1 MSTIFFFVCLIIL
14 IGVIAAISAPF
25 WRKDP
30 TTPAGNNERCS
41 LLWVAEEDQERADL
55 SVEREVLLQSLQEL
69 DVELA
74 QGRLEPEDYER
85 LKATDE
91 QRLLGVMDRLEALA
105 ATIQP
110 PSSSEQDRQPGI
122 AWGSAIAVSLVIVT
136 LSVGTYGFLQWRT
149 INRLVGI
156 QTERTGRMPDPRE
169 MVARLE
175 ARLKENPD
183 DVQGQMMAGR
193 SYMVLERMDDAKNA
207 YEKVLELDPRNHEAH
222 YNLGVIMIEERKFDD
237 PKVFEAALKHF
248 DLVLVDRP
256 NEPGVNWYK
265 GLALWYLKRYRETE
279 EFWATAYK
287 NLDPGSTDADFVKQ
301 ALAKLRNGETPF

>member
-1 MSTIFFFVCLIIL
+1 MSTIFFIVCLTIL
-14 IGVIAAISAPF
+14 IGVIAGMSSPF

-30 TTPAGNNERCS
+30 ATPELINQD
-41 LLWVAEEDQERADL
+41 AEEDQERADL

-74 QGRLEPEDYER
+74 QGRLEQEDYAR

-91 QRLLGVMDRLEALA
+91 QRLLGVMDRLEVL
-105 ATIQP
+105 TTTGRLP
-110 PSSSEQDRQPGI
+110 LSSEQPRQRGN
-122 AWGSAIAVSLVIVT
+122 AWGSAIAVSLVVVIF
-136 LSVGTYGFLQWRT
+136 SIGTYSFLQWRT

-156 QTERTGRMPDPRE
+156 QTDRAAQLPDPRE

-175 ARLKENPD
+175 ARLRENPD
-183 DVQGQMMAGR
+183 DVQGQMLAGR
-193 SYMVLERMDDAKNA
+193 SYMALDRVEDAKTA

-222 YNLGVIMIEERKFDD
+222 YNMGVIMIEERKFDD
-237 PKVFEAALKHF
+237 PKLFEAALKHF
-248 DLVLVDRP
+248 EVVLVDRP

-279 EFWATAYK
+279 EFWATTYN
-287 NLDPGSTDADFVKQ
+287 NLDPGSTDAEFVKQ

>member
-1 MSTIFFFVCLIIL
+1 MSTIFFFVCLTIL
-14 IGVIAAISAPF
+14 IGVIAAISSPF

-30 TTPAGNNERCS
+30 TTPELISRE
-41 LLWVAEEDQERADL
+41 AEEGQEKADL

-74 QGRLEPEDYER
+74 QGRLEQEDYDR

-91 QRLLGVMDRLEALA
+91 QRLLGVMDRLETLT
-105 ATIQP
+105 ATGR
-110 PSSSEQDRQPGI
+110 PSPSLDQAGEPRS
-122 AWGSAIAVSLVIVT
+122 AWGSAVAVSLVVVI

-149 INRLVGI
+149 INRLVDI
-156 QTERTGRMPDPRE
+156 QTERTGQMPDPRE

-193 SYMVLERMDDAKNA
+193 SYMVLERMDDAKKA
-207 YEKVLELDPRNHEAH
+207 YAKVLELDPRNHEAH
-222 YNLGVIMIEERKFDD
+222 YNMGVIMIEQRKFDD
-237 PKVFEAALKHF
+237 PKIFEAALKHF
-248 DLVLVDRP
+248 DRVLVDRP

-287 NLDPGSTDADFVKQ
+287 NLDPGSQDADFVKQ

>member
-1 MSTIFFFVCLIIL
+1 MSTIFFIVCLTIL
-14 IGVIAAISAPF
+14 IGVIAGMSSPF

-30 TTPAGNNERCS
+30 ATPELIS
-41 LLWVAEEDQERADL
+41 QEAEEDQERADL

-69 DVELA
+69 DIELA
-74 QGRLEPEDYER
+74 QGRLEQKDYER

-91 QRLLGVMDRLEALA
+91 QQLLGVMDRLEVLT
-105 ATIQP
+105 ATGRLP
-110 PSSSEQDRQPGI
+110 LSSEQPRQRGN
-122 AWGSAIAVSLVIVT
+122 AWGSAIAVSLVVVIF
-136 LSVGTYGFLQWRT
+136 SIGTYSFLQWRT

-156 QTERTGRMPDPRE
+156 QTDRAAQLPDPRE

-175 ARLKENPD
+175 ARLRENPD
-183 DVQGQMMAGR
+183 DVQGQMLAGR
-193 SYMVLERMDDAKNA
+193 SYMALDRVDDAKKA

-222 YNLGVIMIEERKFDD
+222 YNMGVIMIEERKFDD
-237 PKVFEAALKHF
+237 PKLFETALKHF
-248 DLVLVDRP
+248 DVVLVDRP

-279 EFWATAYK
+279 EFWATTYN
-287 NLDPGSTDADFVKQ
+287 NLDPGSTDAEFVKQ

>member
-1 MSTIFFFVCLIIL
+1 MSTIFLIVCITIL
-14 IGVIAAISAPF
+14 IGVIAGISSPF

-30 TTPAGNNERCS
+30 TASGLISQE
-41 LLWVAEEDQERADL
+41 AEEDQERADL

-74 QGRLEPEDYER
+74 QGRLEQEDYER

-91 QRLLGVMDRLEALA
+91 QRLLGVMDRLEVLA
-105 ATIQP
+105 ATGRLP
-110 PSSSEQDRQPGI
+110 LSSEQPGQQGN
-122 AWGSAIAVSLVIVT
+122 AWGSAIAVSLVVVT
-136 LSVGTYGFLQWRT
+136 LSVGVYSFLQWRT

-156 QTERTGRMPDPRE
+156 QTDRAAQLPDPRE

-175 ARLKENPD
+175 ARLRENPD
-183 DVQGQMMAGR
+183 DVQGQMLAGR
-193 SYMVLERMDDAKNA
+193 SYMALDRVDDAKKT
-207 YEKVLELDPRNHEAH
+207 YEKVLELEPRNHEAH

-237 PKVFEAALKHF
+237 PKLFEAALKHF
-248 DLVLVDRP
+248 DIVLVDRP

-279 EFWATAYK
+279 EFWATTYN
-287 NLDPGSTDADFVKQ
+287 NLDPGSTDAEFVKQ
-301 ALAKLRNGETPF
+301 ALAKLRKGETPF

>member
-1 MSTIFFFVCLIIL
+1 MSTIFFFACLTIL
-14 IGVIAAISAPF
+14 IGVIAAISSPF

-30 TTPAGNNERCS
+30 TTPELISRE
-41 LLWVAEEDQERADL
+41 AEEDQERADL

-74 QGRLEPEDYER
+74 QGRLEQEDYDR

-91 QRLLGVMDRLEALA
+91 QRLLGVMDRLQALA
-105 ATIQP
+105 ATGR
-110 PSSSEQDRQPGI
+110 PSSSPEGAAQPGS
-122 AWGSAIAVSLVIVT
+122 AWGSAIAVSLVVVI

-149 INRLVGI
+149 VNRLVGL
-156 QTERTGRMPDPRE
+156 QTERSGQMPDPRE
-169 MVARLE
+169 MIARLE

-193 SYMVLERMDDAKNA
+193 SYMVLERMDDAKKA
-207 YEKVLELDPRNHEAH
+207 YKKVLELDSRNHEAH
-222 YNLGVIMIEERKFDD
+222 YNMGVIMIEQRKFDD
-237 PKVFEAALKHF
+237 PKIFEAALKHF
-248 DLVLVDRP
+248 DRVLVDRP

-265 GLALWYLKRYRETE
+265 GLALWYLKRHRETE

-287 NLDPGSTDADFVKQ
+287 NLDPGSQDADFVKQ

>member
-1 MSTIFFFVCLIIL
+1 MSTIFFFVCLAIL
-14 IGVIAAISAPF
+14 IGVIAAISSPF

-30 TTPAGNNERCS
+30 TTPELIS
-41 LLWVAEEDQERADL
+41 HEAEEDQERADL

-74 QGRLEPEDYER
+74 QGRLEHEDYER

-105 ATIQP
+105 AARP
-110 PSSSEQDRQPGI
+110 SSSSEQPDQPRS
-122 AWGSAIAVSLVIVT
+122 AWGSAVAVSLVVVI

-149 INRLVGI
+149 INRLVDI
-156 QTERTGRMPDPRE
+156 QTERTGQMPDPRE

-222 YNLGVIMIEERKFDD
+222 YNMGVIMIEQRKFDD
-237 PKVFEAALKHF
+237 PKIFEAALKHF
-248 DLVLVDRP
+248 DRVLVDRP

-287 NLDPGSTDADFVKQ
+287 NLDPGSQDADFVKQ
-301 ALAKLRNGETPF
+301 ALAKLRDGETPF

>member
-1 MSTIFFFVCLIIL
+1 MSTIFFFVCLTIL
-14 IGVIAAISAPF
+14 IGVIAGISSPF

-30 TTPAGNNERCS
+30 TTPELISRE
-41 LLWVAEEDQERADL
+41 AEEDQEKADL

-74 QGRLEPEDYER
+74 QGRLEQEDYDR

-91 QRLLGVMDRLEALA
+91 QRLLGVMDRLETLT
-105 ATIQP
+105 ATGR
-110 PSSSEQDRQPGI
+110 PSPATGQAGQPGS
-122 AWGSAIAVSLVIVT
+122 AWGSAVAFSLVVVI

-149 INRLVGI
+149 INRLVDI
-156 QTERTGRMPDPRE
+156 QTERTGQMPDPRE

-193 SYMVLERMDDAKNA
+193 SYMVLDRMDDAKKA
-207 YEKVLELDPRNHEAH
+207 YAKVLELDPRNHEAH
-222 YNLGVIMIEERKFDD
+222 YNMGVIMIEQRKFDD
-237 PKVFEAALKHF
+237 PKIFEAALKHF
-248 DLVLVDRP
+248 DHVLVDRP

-265 GLALWYLKRYRETE
+265 GLALWYLKRHRETE

-287 NLDPGSTDADFVKQ
+287 NLDPGSQDADFVKQ
-301 ALAKLRNGETPF
+301 ALAKLRDGETPF

>member
-1 MSTIFFFVCLIIL
+1 MSTIFFIVCLTIL
-14 IGVIAAISAPF
+14 IGVIAAISSPF

-30 TTPAGNNERCS
+30 TTPELIDRE
-41 LLWVAEEDQERADL
+41 AEEDQERADL

-74 QGRLEPEDYER
+74 QGRLEQEDYER
-85 LKATDE
+85 LKVTDE

-105 ATIQP
+105 ATGRP
-110 PSSSEQDRQPGI
+110 ASSSEQDGQPAS
-122 AWGSAIAVSLVIVT
+122 AWGPAIAVSLVVVVF
-136 LSVGTYGFLQWRT
+136 SVGTYSFLQWRT
-149 INRLVGI
+149 IDRLVGL
-156 QTERTGRMPDPRE
+156 QTERTGQMPDPRE

-193 SYMVLERMDDAKNA
+193 SYMVLERVDDAQKA
-207 YEKVLELDPRNHEAH
+207 YAKVLELDPRNHEAH
-222 YNLGVIMIEERKFDD
+222 YNLGVIMIEQRKFDD

-248 DLVLVDRP
+248 DRVLVDRP

-287 NLDPGSTDADFVKQ
+287 NLDPGSQDADFVKQ
-301 ALAKLRNGETPF
+301 ALAKLRSGETPF

>member
-1 MSTIFFFVCLIIL
+1 MSTIFFFICLTIL
-14 IGVIAAISAPF
+14 IGVIAAISSPF

-30 TTPAGNNERCS
+30 TAPELIS
-41 LLWVAEEDQERADL
+41 QEAETDQERADL

-74 QGRLEPEDYER
+74 QGRLEPEDYAR

-91 QRLLGVMDRLEALA
+91 QRLLGVMDRLQTLA
-105 ATIQP
+105 ATGRLA
-110 PSSSEQDRQPGI
+110 SSSEQDGQPAS
-122 AWGSAIAVSLVIVT
+122 AWGPAIAVSLVVVVF
-136 LSVGTYGFLQWRT
+136 SVGTYGFLQWRT
-149 INRLVGI
+149 IDRLVGL
-156 QTERTGRMPDPRE
+156 QTERTGQMPDPRE

-193 SYMVLERMDDAKNA
+193 SYMVMDRMDDAKNA
-207 YEKVLELDPRNHEAH
+207 YEKVLALDPRNHEAH
-222 YNLGVIMIEERKFDD
+222 YNLGVIMIEQRKFDD
-237 PKVFEAALKHF
+237 PKIFEAALKHF
-248 DLVLVDRP
+248 DRVLVDRP

-279 EFWATAYK
+279 EFWATAHN
-287 NLDPGSTDADFVKQ
+287 NLDPGSQDAEFLKQ

>member
-1 MSTIFFFVCLIIL
+1 MSTIFFFACLTIL
-14 IGVIAAISAPF
+14 VGVIAAISSPF

-30 TTPAGNNERCS
+30 AAPVGNNDRCS
-41 LLWVAEEDQERADL
+41 LLWEAEEDQERADL
-55 SVEREVLLQSLQEL
+55 SVERVVLFQSLQEL
-69 DVELA
+69 EVELA
-74 QGRLEPEDYER
+74 QGRLEQEDYDR

-105 ATIQP
+105 AAQP
-110 PSSSEQDRQPGI
+110 ASSSERAAQPAN
-122 AWGSAIAVSLVIVT
+122 AWGTAIAVSLVVVI

-156 QTERTGRMPDPRE
+156 QTERAGQMPDPRE

-175 ARLKENPD
+175 ARLKDNPD

-193 SYMVLERMDDAKNA
+193 SYMVLERMDDAKHA
-207 YEKVLELDPRNHEAH
+207 YEKVLELDPRNYEAH

-237 PKVFEAALKHF
+237 PKIFETALKHF
-248 DLVLVDRP
+248 DRVLVDRP

-287 NLDPGSTDADFVKQ
+287 NLDPGSQDAEFVKQ

>member
-1 MSTIFFFVCLIIL
+1 MSTVFFIVCLTIL
-14 IGVIAAISAPF
+14 IGVIAGISSPF

-30 TTPAGNNERCS
+30 AAFALIRQE
-41 LLWVAEEDQERADL
+41 AEEDQERADL
-55 SVEREVLLQSLQEL
+55 SVEHEVLLQSIQEL

-74 QGRLEPEDYER
+74 QGRLEREDYER
-85 LKATDE
+85 LRATDE
-91 QRLLGVMDRLEALA
+91 QRLLDVVDRLEALA
-105 ATIQP
+105 ATDR
-110 PSSSEQDRQPGI
+110 SSTSSEQAGQSAS
-122 AWGSAIAVSLVIVT
+122 AWGSAIAVSLAVVT
-136 LSVGTYGFLQWRT
+136 LSVGLYGFLQWRT
-149 INRLVGI
+149 INRLVDV
-156 QTERTGRMPDPRE
+156 QTDRSTQLPDPRE

-175 ARLKENPD
+175 ARLRENPD
-183 DVQGQMMAGR
+183 DVQGQMLAGR
-193 SYMVLERMDDAKNA
+193 SYMAMDRVDDAKNA
-207 YEKVLELDPRNHEAH
+207 YKKVLALDHRNHEAH

-287 NLDPGSTDADFVKQ
+287 NLEPGSTDADFVKQ

>member
-1 MSTIFFFVCLIIL
+1 MSTIFFFVCLTIL
-14 IGVIAAISAPF
+14 IGVIAAISSPF

-30 TTPAGNNERCS
+30 TTPELISRE
-41 LLWVAEEDQERADL
+41 AEEGQEKADL

-74 QGRLEPEDYER
+74 QGRLEQEDYDR

-91 QRLLGVMDRLEALA
+91 QRLLGVMDRLETLT
-105 ATIQP
+105 ATGR
-110 PSSSEQDRQPGI
+110 PSPSLDQAGEPGS
-122 AWGSAIAVSLVIVT
+122 AWGSAVAVSLVVVI

-149 INRLVGI
+149 INRLVDI
-156 QTERTGRMPDPRE
+156 QTERTGQMPDPRE

-193 SYMVLERMDDAKNA
+193 SYMVLERMDDAKKA
-207 YEKVLELDPRNHEAH
+207 YAKVLELDPRNHEAH
-222 YNLGVIMIEERKFDD
+222 YNMGVIMIEQRKFDD
-237 PKVFEAALKHF
+237 PKIFEAALKHF
-248 DLVLVDRP
+248 DRVLVDRP

-287 NLDPGSTDADFVKQ
+287 NLDPGSQDADFVKQ

>member
-1 MSTIFFFVCLIIL
+1 MSTIFFFVCLTIL
-14 IGVIAAISAPF
+14 VGVIAAISSPF

-30 TTPAGNNERCS
+30 KAPAGSNDRYS
-41 LLWVAEEDQERADL
+41 LLWHAEEDQERADL

-85 LKATDE
+85 LKTTDE
-91 QRLLGVMDRLEALA
+91 QRLLGVMDRLEALT
-105 ATIQP
+105 ATAQP
-110 PSSSEQDRQPGI
+110 ASPSEQTAQPGN
-122 AWGSAIAVSLVIVT
+122 AWGPAVAVSLVVVT
-136 LSVGTYGFLQWRT
+136 LSVGIYGFLQWRT
-149 INRLVGI
+149 VNRLVGI
-156 QTERTGRMPDPRE
+156 QTERAGQMPDPRE

-237 PKVFEAALKHF
+237 PKLFKAALKHF
-248 DLVLVDRP
+248 DRVLVDRP

-279 EFWATAYK
+279 ECWATAYK
-287 NLDPGSTDADFVKQ
+287 NLDPGSQDAEFVKQ

>member
-1 MSTIFFFVCLIIL
+1 MSTIFFFACLTIL
-14 IGVIAAISAPF
+14 IGVIAAISSPF

-30 TTPAGNNERCS
+30 TAPELISRE
-41 LLWVAEEDQERADL
+41 AEEDQERADL

-74 QGRLEPEDYER
+74 QGRLEQEDYDR

-91 QRLLGVMDRLEALA
+91 QRLLGVMDRLEALV
-105 ATIQP
+105 ATGR
-110 PSSSEQDRQPGI
+110 PSSSSERAGQPGN
-122 AWGSAIAVSLVIVT
+122 AWGSAIAVSLVVVI

-156 QTERTGRMPDPRE
+156 QTERTGQMPDPRE

-193 SYMVLERMDDAKNA
+193 SYMVLDRMDDAKKA
-207 YEKVLELDPRNHEAH
+207 YKKVLELDPRNHEAH
-222 YNLGVIMIEERKFDD
+222 YNMGVIMIEQRKFDD
-237 PKVFEAALKHF
+237 PKIFEAALKHF
-248 DLVLVDRP
+248 DRVLVDRP

-265 GLALWYLKRYRETE
+265 GLALWYLKRHRETE

-287 NLDPGSTDADFVKQ
+287 NLDPGSQDADFVKQ
-301 ALAKLRNGETPF
+301 ALAKLRDGETPF

>member
-1 MSTIFFFVCLIIL
+1 MSTIFFIVCLAIL
-14 IGVIAAISAPF
+14 IGVIVGISSPF

-30 TTPAGNNERCS
+30 TAPELISRE
-41 LLWVAEEDQERADL
+41 AEKDQERADL

-69 DVELA
+69 EVELA
-74 QGRLEPEDYER
+74 QGRLEAEDYER

-91 QRLLGVMDRLEALA
+91 RRLLSVLDRLDTLA
-105 ATIQP
+105 STDPAP
-110 PSSSEQDRQPGI
+110 SEQPRPSAN
-122 AWGSAIAVSLVIVT
+122 AWGPAIAGSLVVIT
-136 LSVGTYGFLQWRT
+136 LSIGIYGFLQWRT

-156 QTERTGRMPDPRE
+156 QTERAAQMPDPRE

-183 DVQGQMMAGR
+183 DVQGQMLAGR
-193 SYMVLERMDDAKNA
+193 SYMAMDRIDDAKKA
-207 YEKVLELDPRNHEAH
+207 YEKVLELDPRHHEAH

-237 PKVFEAALKHF
+237 PNVFEAALVHF
-248 DLVLVDRP
+248 DVVLVDRP

-265 GLALWYLKRYRETE
+265 GLALWYLKRHRETE

-287 NLDPGSTDADFVKQ
+287 NLDPNGPDAEFVKQ

>member
-1 MSTIFFFVCLIIL
+1 MSTIFLIVCITIL
-14 IGVIAAISAPF
+14 IGVIAGISSPF

-30 TTPAGNNERCS
+30 TASGLISQE
-41 LLWVAEEDQERADL
+41 AEEDQERADL

-74 QGRLEPEDYER
+74 QGRLEQEDYER

-91 QRLLGVMDRLEALA
+91 QRLLGVMDRLEVLTA
-105 ATIQP
+105 AGRLP
-110 PSSSEQDRQPGI
+110 LSSEQPGQQGN
-122 AWGSAIAVSLVIVT
+122 AWGSAIAVSLVVVT
-136 LSVGTYGFLQWRT
+136 LSVGVYSFLQWRT

-156 QTERTGRMPDPRE
+156 QTDRAAQLPDPRE

-175 ARLKENPD
+175 ARLRENPD
-183 DVQGQMMAGR
+183 DVQGQMLAGR
-193 SYMVLERMDDAKNA
+193 SYMALDRVDNAKKA
-207 YEKVLELDPRNHEAH
+207 YEKVLELEPRNHEAH

-237 PKVFEAALKHF
+237 PKLFEAALKHF
-248 DLVLVDRP
+248 DVVLVDRP

-279 EFWATAYK
+279 EFWATTYN
-287 NLDPGSTDADFVKQ
+287 NLDPGSTDAEFVKQ
-301 ALAKLRNGETPF
+301 ALAKLRKGETPF

>member
-1 MSTIFFFVCLIIL
+1 MSTIFFFVCLTIL
-14 IGVIAAISAPF
+14 VGVIAAISSPF

-30 TTPAGNNERCS
+30 SAPELISRE
-41 LLWVAEEDQERADL
+41 AEEDQERADL

-74 QGRLEPEDYER
+74 QGRLEQEDYDR

-105 ATIQP
+105 ATGR
-110 PSSSEQDRQPGI
+110 PSSSTEQAGQPGS
-122 AWGSAIAVSLVIVT
+122 AWGSAVAVSLVVVT

-149 INRLVGI
+149 INRLVDI
-156 QTERTGRMPDPRE
+156 QTERTGQMPDPRE

-193 SYMVLERMDDAKNA
+193 SYMVLDRMDDAKKA

-222 YNLGVIMIEERKFDD
+222 YNMGVIMIEQRKFDD
-237 PKVFEAALKHF
+237 PKIFEAALKHF
-248 DLVLVDRP
+248 DRVLVDRP

-287 NLDPGSTDADFVKQ
+287 NLDPSSQDADFVKQ

>member
-1 MSTIFFFVCLIIL
+1 MSTIFFFVCLTIL
-14 IGVIAAISAPF
+14 VGVIAAISSPF

-30 TTPAGNNERCS
+30 TAPELISRE
-41 LLWVAEEDQERADL
+41 AEEDQEKADL

-74 QGRLEPEDYER
+74 QGRLEQEDYDR

-105 ATIQP
+105 VTNR
-110 PSSSEQDRQPGI
+110 PSLSSEQGGQPGS
-122 AWGSAIAVSLVIVT
+122 AWGSAVAVSLVVVI

-149 INRLVGI
+149 INRLVDI
-156 QTERTGRMPDPRE
+156 QTERTGQMPDPRE

-193 SYMVLERMDDAKNA
+193 SYMVLERMDDAKKA

-222 YNLGVIMIEERKFDD
+222 YNMGVIMIEQRKFDD
-237 PKVFEAALKHF
+237 PKIFEAALKHF
-248 DLVLVDRP
+248 DRVLVDRP

-287 NLDPGSTDADFVKQ
+287 NLDPGSQDADFVKQ
-301 ALAKLRNGETPF
+301 ALAKLRDRETPF

>member
-1 MSTIFFFVCLIIL
+1 MSTIFLIVCLAIL
-14 IGVIAAISAPF
+14 IVVVAGIAAPF

-30 TTPAGNNERCS
+30 TTPELINRD
-41 LLWVAEEDQERADL
+41 AEEDQERADL

-74 QGRLEPEDYER
+74 QGRLEPEDYEH

-91 QRLLGVMDRLEALA
+91 QRLLGVLDRLEALA
-105 ATIQP
+105 TAGHP
-110 PSSSEQDRQPGI
+110 PSSSEQAWKPGS
-122 AWGSAIAVSLVIVT
+122 AWGSAIAVSLVVVIG
-136 LSVGTYGFLQWRT
+136 SIGIYSFLQWRT

-156 QTERTGRMPDPRE
+156 QTDRAAQLPDPRE

-175 ARLKENPD
+175 ARLRKNPD

-207 YEKVLELDPRNHEAH
+207 YEKVLKLDPRNHEAH
-222 YNLGVIMIEERKFDD
+222 YTLGVIMIEERKFDD
-237 PKVFEAALKHF
+237 PNVFETALKHF

-287 NLDPGSTDADFVKQ
+287 NLDPGSQDAEFVKQ

>member
-1 MSTIFFFVCLIIL
+1 MSTIFFFVCLTIL
-14 IGVIAAISAPF
+14 IGVIAGISAPF

-30 TTPAGNNERCS
+30 TTPELINRD
-41 LLWVAEEDQERADL
+41 AEEDQERADL

-74 QGRLEPEDYER
+74 QGRLEPEDYDR

-91 QRLLGVMDRLEALA
+91 QRLLGVLDRLEALA
-105 ATIQP
+105 AAR
-110 PSSSEQDRQPGI
+110 PSSFSEQPDQPRS
-122 AWGSAIAVSLVIVT
+122 AWGLAIAVSLVVVT

-149 INRLVGI
+149 VNRLVGI
-156 QTERTGRMPDPRE
+156 QTERAGQMPDPRE

-193 SYMVLERMDDAKNA
+193 SYMVLERMDDAKKA

-222 YNLGVIMIEERKFDD
+222 YNLGVIMIEQRKFDD

-248 DLVLVDRP
+248 DRVLVDRP

-287 NLDPGSTDADFVKQ
+287 NLDPGSQDADFVKQ
-301 ALAKLRNGETPF
+301 ALVKLRNGETPF

>member
-1 MSTIFFFVCLIIL
+1 MSTIFFFVCLTIL
-14 IGVIAAISAPF
+14 VGVIAAISSPF

-30 TTPAGNNERCS
+30 TAPELISRE
-41 LLWVAEEDQERADL
+41 AEEDQEKADL

-74 QGRLEPEDYER
+74 QGRLEHEDYDR

-105 ATIQP
+105 ATNR
-110 PSSSEQDRQPGI
+110 PSLSSEQAGKPAN
-122 AWGSAIAVSLVIVT
+122 AWGSAVAVSLVVVI

-149 INRLVGI
+149 INRLVDI
-156 QTERTGRMPDPRE
+156 QTERTGQIPDPRE

-193 SYMVLERMDDAKNA
+193 SYMVLERMDDAKKA

-222 YNLGVIMIEERKFDD
+222 YNMGVIMIEQRKFDD
-237 PKVFEAALKHF
+237 PKIFEAALKHF
-248 DLVLVDRP
+248 DRVLVDRP

-287 NLDPGSTDADFVKQ
+287 NLDPGSQDADFVKQ
-301 ALAKLRNGETPF
+301 ALAKLRDGETPF